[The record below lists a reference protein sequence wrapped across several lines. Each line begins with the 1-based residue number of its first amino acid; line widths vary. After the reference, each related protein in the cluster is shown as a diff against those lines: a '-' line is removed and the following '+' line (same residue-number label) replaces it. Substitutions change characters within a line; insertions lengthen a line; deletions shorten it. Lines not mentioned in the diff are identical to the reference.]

1 MNGSTRRV
9 AYLGIAAAAWLSGC
23 AVYEKCGFSGCPG
36 DVEISDAVRQILE
49 QHPGLGPVTIFNI
62 KTLDGVVYLGGTV
75 DTDLQK
81 QEAED
86 LARTA
91 PHVKKVVSTINPRN
105 GTY

>member
-1 MNGSTRRV
+1 MIGSTRR
-9 AYLGIAAAAWLSGC
+9 AAFLGAAAAVWLSGC
-23 AVYEKCGFSGCPG
+23 AVYEKCGISGCPG
-36 DVEISDAVRQILE
+36 DVEISDGVRQILE

>member
-1 MNGSTRRV
+1 MKPSRCLLYV
-9 AYLGIAAAAWLSGC
+9 PLLALWLSGC
-23 AVYEKCGFSGCPG
+23 AAYQRCGFSGCPG
-36 DVEISDAVRQILE
+36 DAQISADVRAILE
-49 QHPGLGPVTIFNI
+49 QHPGLGPVTIFNV

-81 QEAED
+81 QEAEA

>member
-1 MNGSTRRV
+1 MNRSTRRMACLSV
-9 AYLGIAAAAWLSGC
+9 AAAVWLSGC

-36 DVEISDAVRQILE
+36 DVEISAGVRQILE

-81 QEAED
+81 QEAEE
-86 LARTA
+86 LAGTA